1 MREKGLNSIKIINVF
16 ILVKLQMPYLYTMFA
31 LVDCNNFYASC
42 ERVFNPALRQ
52 KPIAILSNNDGCV
65 IARSDEAKVLGLPM
79 GAPVFKYKEFIK
91 ANNIQLFSSNYAL
104 YGDMS
109 SRVMRIL
116 EQFSPDVEV
125 YSIDEAFL
133 QLNGF
138 DSYNLHEYGTEMRQR
153 ILKWTGIPT
162 CVGVAPTK
170 ALSKVANKIARKF
183 PKETGGVY
191 VIDSE
196 EKRIK
201 ALKWTQLK
209 DVWGIGP
216 ALHKRLSVKQC
227 KTAYDFVQL
236 PDMWVRKT
244 FSITEWKLKKD
255 LEGISKIGPETL
267 KNKRAIATTRSF
279 EHTIKDLEDIK
290 ERISTFACSGA
301 EKLRKQGSSCHM
313 MFIFL
318 RSDYHKKN
326 LEQHRASIVV
336 NIPFPTNSS
345 LTLSTNAIKAVATI
359 YKKGIQY
366 KKAGVILT
374 GIVPTDNH
382 QLQLFNHE
390 HPKHLPL
397 MRTIDFINKKY
408 HEPKLKLGN
417 QDLKRTW
424 KMRQEYL
431 SPNYT
436 TNLNDI
442 ITVQCL

>member
-1 MREKGLNSIKIINVF
+1 
-16 ILVKLQMPYLYTMFA
+16 
-31 LVDCNNFYASC
+31 
-42 ERVFNPALRQ
+42 
-52 KPIAILSNNDGCV
+52 
-65 IARSDEAKVLGLPM
+65 
-79 GAPVFKYKEFIK
+79 
-91 ANNIQLFSSNYAL
+91 
-104 YGDMS
+104 MS

-125 YSIDEAFL
+125 HSIDEAFL

-138 DSYNLHEYGTEMRQR
+138 DSYDLHEYGIEMRQR

-170 ALSKVANKIARKF
+170 ALTKVANKIARKF

-216 ALHKRLSVKQC
+216 ALHKRLSAKQC

-255 LEGISKIGPETL
+255 LEGISKIGPETI

-279 EHTIKDLEDIK
+279 ESAISDVEDIK

-313 MFIFL
+313 MLIFL

-326 LEQHRASIVV
+326 SEQHRASVVV
-336 NIPFPTNSS
+336 NIPFPTNYS
-345 LTLSTNAIKAVATI
+345 LTLSANAVKAVASI

-366 KKAGVILT
+366 KKAGIILT

-408 HEPKLKLGN
+408 HAPKLKLGN
-417 QDLKRTW
+417 QDLTRTW
-424 KMRQEYL
+424 KMRQEHL
-431 SPNYT
+431 SPHYT
-436 TNLNDI
+436 TNLKDI
-442 ITVQCL
+442 ITVQCP

>member
-1 MREKGLNSIKIINVF
+1 MH
-16 ILVKLQMPYLYTMFA
+16 YLYNMFA

-42 ERVFNPALRQ
+42 ERVFNPILRQ

-65 IARSDEAKVLGLPM
+65 IARSDEAKALGLPM
-79 GAPVFKYKEFIK
+79 GAPAFKFKTFFK

-133 QLNGF
+133 RLKGF
-138 DSYNLHEYGTEMRQR
+138 DSYDLHMYGTEMRQR

-162 CVGVAPTK
+162 CVGIAPTK

-216 ALHKRLSVKQC
+216 ALHKRLSEKQC

-255 LEGISKIGPETL
+255 LLHFDSTLSKKFIHVEYFVEGNALISRSGRNEYVTAVRGVFSEMDSSIYTLSSGELTLGVRDKVPGVVVSEQLARDLRLYLDDEISILSADGIRRSLTQFSGPRLLSFSVNGFFTMQQIANRPLALVDLAAAQRLFYL
-267 KNKRAIATTRSF
+267 KNEAI
-279 EHTIKDLEDIK
+279 
-290 ERISTFACSGA
+290 
-301 EKLRKQGSSCHM
+301 
-313 MFIFL
+313 
-318 RSDYHKKN
+318 
-326 LEQHRASIVV
+326 HR
-336 NIPFPTNSS
+336 
-345 LTLSTNAIKAVATI
+345 
-359 YKKGIQY
+359 
-366 KKAGVILT
+366 
-374 GIVPTDNH
+374 
-382 QLQLFNHE
+382 
-390 HPKHLPL
+390 
-397 MRTIDFINKKY
+397 
-408 HEPKLKLGN
+408 
-417 QDLKRTW
+417 
-424 KMRQEYL
+424 
-431 SPNYT
+431 
-436 TNLNDI
+436 
-442 ITVQCL
+442 

>member
-1 MREKGLNSIKIINVF
+1 MKIINIF
-16 ILVKLQMPYLYTMFA
+16 ILVRRQMRYLYAMFA
-31 LVDCNNFYASC
+31 LGDCNNFYASC
-42 ERVFNPALRQ
+42 ERVFNPSLRK

-65 IARSDEAKVLGLPM
+65 IARSDEAKALGLPM
-79 GAPVFKYKEFIK
+79 GAPAFKYKEFFK

-138 DSYNLHEYGTEMRQR
+138 DSCNLREYGIEMRQR

-162 CVGVAPTK
+162 CVGIAPTK

-183 PKETGGVY
+183 PRETGGVY

-216 ALHKRLSVKQC
+216 ALHKRLSAKQC

-236 PDMWVRKT
+236 HDMWVRKT

-255 LEGISKIGPETL
+255 LEGISKIGPETI

-279 EHTIKDLEDIK
+279 ESAIEDLENIK

-313 MFIFL
+313 MLVFL

-326 LEQHRASIVV
+326 SELHRASVMV

-345 LTLSTNAIKAVATI
+345 LTLSANAVKAVASI

-366 KKAGVILT
+366 KKAGVIFT

-382 QLQLFNHE
+382 QLQLFNSE
-390 HPKHLPL
+390 NPKHLPL

-408 HEPKLKLGN
+408 HQPKLKLGN
-417 QDLKRTW
+417 QDLNRT
-424 KMRQEYL
+424 YHL
-431 SPNYT
+431 
-436 TNLNDI
+436 
-442 ITVQCL
+442 ITQPI

>member
-16 ILVKLQMPYLYTMFA
+16 ILVKLQMRYLYNMFA

-216 ALHKRLSVKQC
+216 ALHKRLSAKQC

-366 KKAGVILT
+366 KKAGIILT

>member
-1 MREKGLNSIKIINVF
+1 
-16 ILVKLQMPYLYTMFA
+16 
-31 LVDCNNFYASC
+31 
-42 ERVFNPALRQ
+42 
-52 KPIAILSNNDGCV
+52 
-65 IARSDEAKVLGLPM
+65 
-79 GAPVFKYKEFIK
+79 
-91 ANNIQLFSSNYAL
+91 
-104 YGDMS
+104 MS

-138 DSYNLHEYGTEMRQR
+138 DSYNLHEYGTEMRER

-216 ALHKRLSVKQC
+216 ALHKRLSAKQC

-255 LEGISKIGPETL
+255 LEGISKIGPETI

-279 EHTIKDLEDIK
+279 ESTIKDLEDIK

-313 MFIFL
+313 MLIFL

-326 LEQHRASIVV
+326 SEQHRASVVV

-345 LTLSTNAIKAVATI
+345 LTLSTNAVKAVASI

-408 HEPKLKLGN
+408 HAPKLKLGN
-417 QDLKRTW
+417 QDLNRTW

-431 SPNYT
+431 SPHYT
-436 TNLNDI
+436 TNLKDI
-442 ITVQCL
+442 ITVQCP

>member
-16 ILVKLQMPYLYTMFA
+16 ILVKLQMRYLYTMFA

-216 ALHKRLSVKQC
+216 ALHKRLSAKQC

-290 ERISTFACSGA
+290 ERISTFACIGA

>member
-1 MREKGLNSIKIINVF
+1 
-16 ILVKLQMPYLYTMFA
+16 
-31 LVDCNNFYASC
+31 
-42 ERVFNPALRQ
+42 
-52 KPIAILSNNDGCV
+52 
-65 IARSDEAKVLGLPM
+65 
-79 GAPVFKYKEFIK
+79 
-91 ANNIQLFSSNYAL
+91 
-104 YGDMS
+104 
-109 SRVMRIL
+109 MRIL

-138 DSYNLHEYGTEMRQR
+138 ERHNLHQYGTQMRQR

-191 VIDSE
+191 IIDSE

-216 ALHKRLSVKQC
+216 ALNKRLSAKQC

-236 PDMWVRKT
+236 SDMWVRKA

-255 LEGISKIGPETL
+255 LEGISKIGPETI

-279 EHTIKDLEDIK
+279 ESTIKDLEDLK

-301 EKLRKQGSSCHM
+301 EKLRRQGSSCHM

-326 LEQHRASIVV
+326 SEQHRASVMV
-336 NIPFPTNSS
+336 NISFPTNSS
-345 LTLSTNAIKAVATI
+345 LTLSANAVKAVASI

-374 GIVPTDNH
+374 GIVPTNNH
-382 QLQLFNHE
+382 QLQLFNSE
-390 HPKHLPL
+390 NPKHLPL
-397 MRTIDFINKKY
+397 MHAIDLINKKY
-408 HEPKLKLGN
+408 HTPKLKLGN

-424 KMRQEYL
+424 KMRQEHL
-431 SPNYT
+431 SPRYT
-436 TNLNDI
+436 TNLKDI

>member
-1 MREKGLNSIKIINVF
+1 
-16 ILVKLQMPYLYTMFA
+16 
-31 LVDCNNFYASC
+31 
-42 ERVFNPALRQ
+42 
-52 KPIAILSNNDGCV
+52 
-65 IARSDEAKVLGLPM
+65 
-79 GAPVFKYKEFIK
+79 
-91 ANNIQLFSSNYAL
+91 
-104 YGDMS
+104 MS

-138 DSYNLHEYGTEMRQR
+138 DSCNLREYGIEMRQR

-162 CVGVAPTK
+162 CVGIAPTK

-183 PKETGGVY
+183 PRETGGVY

-216 ALHKRLSVKQC
+216 ALHKRLSAKQC

-236 PDMWVRKT
+236 HDMWVRKT

-255 LEGISKIGPETL
+255 LEGISKIGPETI

-279 EHTIKDLEDIK
+279 ESAIEDLENIK

-313 MFIFL
+313 MLVFL

-326 LEQHRASIVV
+326 SEQHRASVMV

-345 LTLSTNAIKAVATI
+345 LTLSANAVKAVASI

-366 KKAGVILT
+366 KKAGVIFT

-382 QLQLFNHE
+382 QLQLFNSE
-390 HPKHLPL
+390 NPKHLPL

-408 HEPKLKLGN
+408 HQPKLKLGN
-417 QDLKRTW
+417 QDLNRTW
-424 KMRQEYL
+424 KMRQEHL
-431 SPNYT
+431 SPHYT
-436 TNLNDI
+436 TNLKDI
-442 ITVQCL
+442 ITVKCP

>member
-1 MREKGLNSIKIINVF
+1 
-16 ILVKLQMPYLYTMFA
+16 
-31 LVDCNNFYASC
+31 
-42 ERVFNPALRQ
+42 
-52 KPIAILSNNDGCV
+52 
-65 IARSDEAKVLGLPM
+65 
-79 GAPVFKYKEFIK
+79 
-91 ANNIQLFSSNYAL
+91 
-104 YGDMS
+104 MS

-133 QLNGF
+133 KLDGF
-138 DSYNLHEYGTEMRQR
+138 DAYDLDMHGYEMRQR
-153 ILKWTGIPT
+153 VLKWTGIPT
-162 CVGVAPTK
+162 CVGIAPTK

-191 VIDSE
+191 VIDNE

-201 ALKWTQLK
+201 ALKWKKLK

-216 ALHKRLSVKQC
+216 ALHKRLSEKQC

-255 LEGISKIGPETL
+255 LEGISKIETEII

-279 EHTIKDLEDIK
+279 ETTIKNLEAIK

-313 MFIFL
+313 MIVFL
-318 RSDYHKKN
+318 RSDHHKKDI
-326 LEQHRASIVV
+326 EQHRASVVV

-345 LTLSTNAIKAVATI
+345 LTLSANAIKAVASI

-382 QLQLFNHE
+382 QLQLFDMEN
-390 HPKHLPL
+390 PKHLPL

-408 HEPKLKLGN
+408 NTPKIKLAN

-424 KMRQEYL
+424 KMRQEHL
-431 SPNYT
+431 SPKYT
-436 TNLNDI
+436 TSFKDI
-442 ITVQCL
+442 ITVQCP